1 MNIGERVGDYEIIQ
15 VLGAG
20 GMGQVYKVRNTLSER
35 VEAMKV
41 LLPKLEGEQGLADR
55 FLREIKT
62 QATFDHPNIAK
73 LYTAMRVDDQL
84 LMFME
89 FVDGV
94 SLAKEL
100 EKGPLAPGEAAA
112 YTAQVLDALAYAHG
126 RGVVHRD
133 IKPANIMITDA
144 GVAKLM
150 DFGIARVEADTRL
163 TQTGNAVG
171 SLAYMSPEQINGST
185 PDPRSDIYSLGITLY
200 EMVTGKRPFGGDS
213 GYSIMSAHLKQTPV
227 APIELT
233 PGLPPD
239 LSDII
244 LMAIAKDPAGRFQS
258 ATAFRGALVSVFPG
272 IAAPL
277 RSHDSTQTMPL
288 GVPIA
293 AKVPAATST
302 AATVTRVAVPPAP
315 MATPAPVPM
324 TAAAPLPPSTVT
336 TSGRRGIYMALGS
349 VVTLAV
355 LVAAVIEGPKLMH
368 GGLSDAFGKGTRTPA
383 ASTPPSAPQSA
394 PASDAASASTTTP
407 DATAPA
413 TASDTGTPAPAASSA
428 SAAAASASAA
438 ASNTTPAAPVAA
450 VPPVASAKSSSAPTA
465 TASAQAVG
473 KTRGAQ
479 PASADRLPQAPAAPA
494 TPSQSAQN
502 FAPAPSPAPA
512 PQAAPATPPPPA
524 VNPELAELR
533 QKFNE
538 TSIRASTARNGL
550 NSFQQQQARQ
560 GLGLRA
566 DIREAQT
573 RMDYQL
579 QEATAYLQRGDIEN
593 ARTSLRYAQNAVETI
608 EKFLGR

>member
-1 MNIGERVGDYEIIQ
+1 
-15 VLGAG
+15 
-20 GMGQVYKVRNTLSER
+20 MGQVYKVCNTLSER

-73 LYTAMRVDDQL
+73 LYTAMRVGDQL

-100 EKGPLAPGEAAA
+100 EKGPLAAGEAAA

-150 DFGIARVEADTRL
+150 DFGIARAEADSRL

-171 SLAYMSPEQINGST
+171 SLAYMSPEQINGSN

-258 ATAFRGALVSVFPG
+258 AMAFRGALVSVFPG

-277 RSHDSTQTMPL
+277 HSQDSTQTMPL

-293 AKVPAATST
+293 AQAPAAAAPT
-302 AATVTRVAVPPAP
+302 AATKVAAPPPP
-315 MATPAPVPM
+315 MAPPVPIM
-324 TAAAPLPPSTVT
+324 AAAPLPPSTVT
-336 TSGRRGIYMALGS
+336 SSGRRGIYMALGS

-355 LVAAVIEGPKLMH
+355 LVAAVIEGPKLLH
-368 GGLSDAFGKGTRTPA
+368 GGLSDAFGKGTSAPA
-383 ASTPPSAPQSA
+383 ASTAPPSVPAT
-394 PASDAASASTTTP
+394 PASDAA
-407 DATAPA
+407 
-413 TASDTGTPAPAASSA
+413 GTPAATPDTATPAAASDAGTSGLAASAASA
-428 SAAAASASAA
+428 SAAAASAITAT
-438 ASNTTPAAPVAA
+438 ASAPVAA
-450 VPPVASAKSSSAPTA
+450 VSPAGTPKTPSNPAVPASVQP
-465 TASAQAVG
+465 VG

-479 PASADRLPQAPAAPA
+479 PASADRRGLPETPAPAAAPPAAPA
-494 TPSQSAQN
+494 QSAQN
-502 FAPAPSPAPA
+502 FAPAPV
-512 PQAAPATPPPPA
+512 PQAAPAAPPSPVVNPA
-524 VNPELAELR
+524 VNPEAQELR
-533 QKFNE
+533 QRFNDV
-538 TSIRASTARNGL
+538 SIRATTARNGL
-550 NSFQQQQARQ
+550 HSFEQQQARQ

-566 DIREAQT
+566 DIREAQA

-579 QEATAYLQRGDIEN
+579 QEATAYLQRGDIDN
-593 ARTSLRYAQNAVETI
+593 ARTSLRYAQSAVETI